1 MLRRLAE
8 HLATPPLVFPILCTC
23 AKSYQM
29 RRSATA
35 SYAMLMSSIN
45 KGETAVHGRHY
56 PGGWLCACLTFW

>member
-23 AKSYQM
+23 AKSYKT